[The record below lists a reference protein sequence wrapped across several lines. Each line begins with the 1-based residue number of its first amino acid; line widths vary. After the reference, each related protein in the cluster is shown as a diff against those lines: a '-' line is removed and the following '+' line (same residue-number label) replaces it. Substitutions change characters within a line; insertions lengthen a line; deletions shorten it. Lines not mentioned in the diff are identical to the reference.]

1 MSGNYTIIYDMMFN
15 GILFIPL
22 GFFVKMKSSVKH
34 SVVISGG
41 VSLFIEAMQLITH
54 RGLFEISDLIFNMIG
69 GVVGIVCMVS
79 IQKFLKR
86 LSQRYKI
93 CRSRCKGNMLYA
105 WHAALMMIKNADKK

>member
-1 MSGNYTIIYDMMFN
+1 MFN

-54 RGLFEISDLIFNMIG
+54 RGLFEISDLIFK
-69 GVVGIVCMVS
+69 
-79 IQKFLKR
+79 QL
-86 LSQRYKI
+86 LSSAEEWVKVFQQI
-93 CRSRCKGNMLYA
+93 E
-105 WHAALMMIKNADKK
+105 